1 MRIKK
6 RRFIT
11 FYAYLMVLWIMLSSE
26 AIYAHVYPWW
36 DNTFKILVVLFGIGS
51 IAWLRVEQAKKLIV
65 YFTMLSIIL
74 LLWTIGGAT
83 VVHVLTILAKLVPI
97 IFFCC
102 AMKNKNVDLIRIV
115 YSTIY
120 YLVVLSLIFFILF
133 DLNLL
138 GIAPTRYI
146 WELDNGYQ
154 YIYTN
159 YLGIYFRW
167 HRTRSVLGI
176 NMISANG
183 IWHEPG
189 AYQIYANLGL
199 FFALFTYSSEK
210 KSKCKAVVFTLA
222 VISSTSTMG
231 LLLMAVL
238 YFIHFGK
245 KISIWKIIVIIIAG
259 CLVTFFSVF
268 LLAEKMGTANWL
280 DRTGNWAKGFSYI
293 LKSPIFGYDIGNAP
307 LYSGFLSY
315 FVLFGILGCYPVFVF
330 LKGVW
335 KRNVFGQRSIDKIAI
350 SAWYILS
357 MMNENY
363 AYFSVIFLIYG
374 ICTFFVGNGNST
386 RPHDCLW
393 RISETA

>member
-6 RRFIT
+6 RSFTI

-26 AIYAHVYPWW
+26 AIYAHVYSWW

-51 IAWLRVEQAKKLIV
+51 IVWLKADQVKKMIV
-65 YFTMLSIIL
+65 YFIMLSIVM

-83 VVHVLTILAKLVPI
+83 VKHVVTILAKLAPI
-97 IFFCC
+97 ICFCS
-102 AMKNKNVDLIRIV
+102 AMKNKNVDLIKVV
-115 YSTIY
+115 YATVY
-120 YLVVLSLIFFILF
+120 YLVAISLVFFILF

-138 GIAPTRYI
+138 GVVPTRYI

-167 HRTRSVLGI
+167 HRTRSVLGM

-183 IWHEPG
+183 VWHEPG

-199 FFALFTYSSEK
+199 FFSLFMYSSEK
-210 KSKCKAVVFTLA
+210 NSKWKAAIFTLA

-231 LLLMAVL
+231 LLLMAIL
-238 YFIHFGK
+238 YFIHFAR
-245 KISIWKIIVIIIAG
+245 KISIWKLIVMIIAG
-259 CLVTFFSVF
+259 CLVTIFSVI
-268 LLAEKMGTANWL
+268 LLTEKMGTANWV
-280 DRTGNWAKGFSYI
+280 DRIGNWAKGFSYI

-315 FVLFGILGCYPVFVF
+315 FVLFGILGFYPISVFF
-330 LKGVW
+330 NGVW
-335 KRNVFGQRSIDKIAI
+335 KRNVFGERSIDKVAI

-363 AYFSVIFLIYG
+363 AYFSVMFLIYG
-374 ICTFFVGNGNST
+374 MCTFFV
-386 RPHDCLW
+386 RHDNAMRFPLNTEY
-393 RISETA
+393 ISETK